1 MVDGSRRGA
10 SLLES
15 FRRSVT
21 GNPSKSSVWRLKTP
35 PEDACS
41 ADMLVL
47 LRWHGRTTA
56 VPLSQLVAIDPDES
70 TAEAIGGWHYWV
82 EQGNCF

>member
-1 MVDGSRRGA
+1 
-10 SLLES
+10 
-15 FRRSVT
+15 
-21 GNPSKSSVWRLKTP
+21 
-35 PEDACS
+35 
-41 ADMLVL
+41 MLVL